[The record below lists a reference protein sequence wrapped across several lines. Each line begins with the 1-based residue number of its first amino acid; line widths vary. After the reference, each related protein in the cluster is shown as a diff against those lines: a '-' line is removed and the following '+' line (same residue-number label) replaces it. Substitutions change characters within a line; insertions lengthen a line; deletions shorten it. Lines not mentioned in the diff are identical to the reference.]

1 MEPLGSIVNTSV
13 WVNEMATQQYSM
25 VHIALAA
32 GVILLA
38 FMFRS
43 RGERRKFRWLF
54 LTGHA
59 GLGAGMIASGF
70 TNVWIVGGVFALWF
84 PIAVYFIVQE
94 RKERR
99 EGKGSGLSN

>member
-1 MEPLGSIVNTSV
+1 
-13 WVNEMATQQYSM
+13 MAAQQYG
-25 VHIALAA
+25 VFHVALAV

-43 RGERRKFRWLF
+43 KGDRTKFRLLF

-70 TNVWIVGGVFALWF
+70 VNVWIVGGVFALWF
-84 PIAVYFIVQE
+84 VVAGYFIFQE
-94 RKERR
+94 RQERSNTR
-99 EGKGSGLSN
+99 E